1 MPYPHKRKL
10 NKNIVDQWPEIFS
23 EVDLTAIPV
32 PYLHSVLI
40 IFKDGRQW
48 NIILKPEERNNSDG
62 EIPKSL
68 SELFENYQ
76 DEIQNVDF
84 RLDVDKIKKDIKKTT
99 RRFLKRGNRNNDT

>member
-1 MPYPHKRKL
+1 MRYPHKRKL
-10 NKNIVDQWPEIFS
+10 NKNIIDQWPEIFS
-23 EVDLTAIPV
+23 EVELNAIPV

-40 IFKDGRQW
+40 TFKDGRQW
-48 NIILKPEERNNSDG
+48 NIILKPEERKSADG

-68 SELFENYQ
+68 SELFDNYQ
-76 DEIQNVDF
+76 EEIQNVDF